1 MRLLRYCQEWIREN
15 QKDGDAKLA
24 GRNSCFLLV
33 EIQLI
38 QQIISY
44 TKQLH
49 SNQIFDM
56 PKEIKWNTKTKKAIE
71 SEELNPSLVRN
82 D

>member
-15 QKDGDAKLA
+15 QKDRDAKLA
-24 GRNSCFLLV
+24 GRNSCSLLV

-49 SNQIFDM
+49 SNQTFDI
-56 PKEIKWNTKTKKAIE
+56 PKEIK
-71 SEELNPSLVRN
+71 
-82 D
+82 